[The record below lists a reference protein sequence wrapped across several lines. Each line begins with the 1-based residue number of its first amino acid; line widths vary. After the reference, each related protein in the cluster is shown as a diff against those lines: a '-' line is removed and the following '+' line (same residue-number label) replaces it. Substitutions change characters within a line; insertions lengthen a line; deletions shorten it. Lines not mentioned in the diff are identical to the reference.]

1 MERRAESNN
10 RRNVCDNHAN
20 GDRPSERVMERV
32 RDTRG
37 GEDHDSTFG
46 RHMGGA
52 GPMAE
57 LLAKRFQRLGFPGFP
72 ALDGSGF
79 APPLPERGQPRCR
92 DQP

>member
-1 MERRAESNN
+1 MERQAESDN
-10 RRNVCDNHAN
+10 RRNVCDIHAN

-32 RDTRG
+32 RGTRG

-46 RHMGGA
+46 RRTSGA

-57 LLAKRFQRLGFPGFP
+57 LLAKWFQRLGFPGFP
-72 ALDGSGF
+72 ALDCSGF
-79 APPLPERGQPRCR
+79 GPPLPERGQSRRR